1 MPNAI
6 GRNSTAMNG
15 SVRTAAS
22 SGRRNTMPHT
32 PPDKCCTISS
42 ARLPSTTPIQKV

>member
-1 MPNAI
+1 MPKMI
-6 GRNSTAMNG
+6 GRNSSAMNG

-22 SGRRNTMPHT
+22 NGRRSTTPQT
-32 PPDKCCTISS
+32 PPDRCCTISS